1 MSKKYLYAITFLQL
15 FVSVVGIV
23 LIIMNLLGIRNT
35 DNLFMF
41 VFLTILAITQCIDNI
56 AKIRDKSHNQW
67 WLGTNQEKDTVFMW
81 GRVLDYINISD
92 YQRVKYKDIIKI
104 IFETCSVF
112 KIIDEYGDFEI
123 KNLEISQDLIDIQ
136 HTKNWN
142 GVKGSGRK
150 VYVYSFKLTREV
162 RIFLKKYNSFFEENS
177 IESAICNTALNGQY
191 DYSFI
196 EKETGNC
203 ILYIITHEGEVFLRK
218 DIYNKHSEIFSE
230 NSVLWII
237 KKGGNLHRHI
247 RKNLH

>member
-1 MSKKYLYAITFLQL
+1 MRKKYLYAITFLQL

-41 VFLTILAITQCIDNI
+41 VFLTILAITQSIDNI

-112 KIIDEYGDFEI
+112 KIIDEYGDLEI
-123 KNLEISQDLIDIQ
+123 NNLEISQNLIDIQ

-142 GVKGSGRK
+142 GVKGSRRK
-150 VYVYSFKLTREV
+150 LPVYYK
-162 RIFLKKYNSFFEENS
+162 
-177 IESAICNTALNGQY
+177 
-191 DYSFI
+191 
-196 EKETGNC
+196 
-203 ILYIITHEGEVFLRK
+203 
-218 DIYNKHSEIFSE
+218 
-230 NSVLWII
+230 
-237 KKGGNLHRHI
+237 
-247 RKNLH
+247 